1 MVDVFSAK
9 PCRIEIVWRRFAR
22 CRIEHAIE
30 RRILVEGS
38 HGVAIEM
45 CVGLCGARGDGF
57 SKNDGPLYRRCG
69 KCIAERGR

>member
-9 PCRIEIVWRRFAR
+9 PLRVEIVWRRFAR

-30 RRILVEGS
+30 RRVLAE
-38 HGVAIEM
+38 GVAIEM
-45 CVGLCGARGDGF
+45 CEALCGACGDGF
-57 SKNDGPLYRRCG
+57 AKNDGPLYRRCG